1 VVEVLSGLDARSK
14 VVGQIDGTT
23 EGWQRVAGFRQVGS
37 PRAVD

>member
-1 VVEVLSGLDARSK
+1 VVEVLSGLDARL